1 MAALVDT
8 GILLALA
15 NRRDANHQA
24 AVALLTSLHEALL
37 VTSPVL
43 TEAAYLV
50 NRVLGVEAETALVAG
65 IGRGE
70 MQLEELTRDDCLRAA
85 ELLRVY
91 SEARI
96 GFVDAS
102 LVAVAERLKMR
113 RILTLDRRHFA
124 MIRPRHCASFELL
137 P

>member
-24 AVALLTSLHEALL
+24 AVALLSSLREALL
-37 VTSPVL
+37 VPIPVL
-43 TEAAYLV
+43 TEAAYLT
-50 NRVLGVEAETALVAG
+50 NRVLGVEAEAALVASL
-65 IGRGE
+65 GRGE
-70 MQLEELTRDDCLRAA
+70 MQLVEVACEDCLRAA
-85 ELLRVY
+85 EILRIYV
-91 SEARI
+91 EARI

-102 LVAVAERLKMR
+102 LVAVAERLKIR
-113 RILTLDRRHFA
+113 RVLTVDRRHFD
-124 MIRPRHCASFELL
+124 MIRPRHCDGFEIL

>member
-24 AVALLTSLHEALL
+24 AVTLLSSLREALL
-37 VTSPVL
+37 VPTPVL
-43 TEAAYLV
+43 TEAAYLA
-50 NRVLGVEAETALVAG
+50 NRVLGVEAEAALVASL
-65 IGRGE
+65 GRGE
-70 MQLEELTRDDCLRAA
+70 MQLEEITRDDCLRAA
-85 ELLRVY
+85 EILRVY

-102 LVAVAERLKMR
+102 LVAVAERLKIR
-113 RILTLDRRHFA
+113 RVLTVDRRHFG
-124 MIRPRHCASFELL
+124 MIRPRHCDAFEIL

>member
-24 AVALLTSLHEALL
+24 AVTLLSSLREALL
-37 VTSPVL
+37 VPTPVL
-43 TEAAYLV
+43 TEAAYLA
-50 NRVLGVEAETALVAG
+50 NRVLGVEAEAALVASL
-65 IGRGE
+65 GRGE
-70 MQLEELTRDDCLRAA
+70 MQLEEITCEDCLRAA
-85 ELLRVY
+85 EILRVY
-91 SEARI
+91 AEARI

-102 LVAVAERLKMR
+102 LVAVAERLKIR
-113 RILTLDRRHFA
+113 RVLTVDRRHFG
-124 MIRPRHCASFELL
+124 MIRPRHCDAFEIL

>member
-15 NRRDANHQA
+15 NRRDTNHHA
-24 AVALLTSLHEALL
+24 AVALLTSLREALL

-43 TEAAYLV
+43 TEAAYLT
-50 NRVLGVEAETALVAG
+50 NRVLGVEAEAALVIG

-70 MQLEELTRDDCLRAA
+70 MQLEELTREDCLRAA
-85 ELLRVY
+85 DLLRVY
-91 SEARI
+91 AEARI

-102 LVAVAERLKMR
+102 LVAVAERLKIQR
-113 RILTLDRRHFA
+113 LLTVDRRHFE
-124 MIRPRHCASFELL
+124 MIRPRHCAHFEVL